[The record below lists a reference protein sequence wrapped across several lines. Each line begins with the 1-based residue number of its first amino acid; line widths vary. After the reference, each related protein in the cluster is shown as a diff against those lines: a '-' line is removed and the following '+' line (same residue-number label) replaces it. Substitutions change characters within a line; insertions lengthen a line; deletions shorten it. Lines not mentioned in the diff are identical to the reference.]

1 MFCVSFSQCC
11 GLVYSLWLWHFL
23 FIITFLFVLAK
34 EKRER
39 ELIDLFDCVVAFCV
53 MCVFLSVLWVGLQ
66 SAIVAFPGHNHLL
79 FSFLSQLEINLL

>member
-1 MFCVSFSQCC
+1 MSFSQCC

-23 FIITFLFVLAK
+23 VIITFLFVLAK
-34 EKRER
+34 EKRERER

-53 MCVFLSVLWVGLQ
+53 MCVFLSVLWVGLRF
-66 SAIVAFPGHNHLL
+66 AIVAFPGHNHLL